1 MPQKT
6 SAFADLIEKDRAQRQ
21 QLEWRGTF
29 LGYLDKVKADPSICK
44 LAHARVYEA
53 ITRDGIQN
61 VADSDDHKLTRLFGD
76 QPLKIYPF
84 FNKEFFGIERTI
96 AQLVRYF
103 HAASMHA
110 PENRQVLYLMGPV
123 GAGKSSL
130 IEKLKRGLEQS
141 PPVYAIEGCPMAE
154 EPLHLIPKHLRPEFE
169 KTLNVHIEGELCP
182 VCRWRLREEYHGRY
196 EDEI

>member
-29 LGYLDKVKADPSICK
+29 LEYLDKVKADPFICK
-44 LAHARVYEA
+44 LAHARVDEA

-61 VADSDDHKLTRLFGD
+61 VAASDDPKLKRLFGD
-76 QPLKIYPF
+76 EPLKIYPF

-103 HAASMHA
+103 HAASMHGA
-110 PENRQVLYLMGPV
+110 ERRQAVDLMGSS
-123 GAGKSSL
+123 GAG
-130 IEKLKRGLEQS
+130 
-141 PPVYAIEGCPMAE
+141 
-154 EPLHLIPKHLRPEFE
+154 
-169 KTLNVHIEGELCP
+169 
-182 VCRWRLREEYHGRY
+182 
-196 EDEI
+196 